1 MTKKLGLSRASRSR
15 SLAVVSA
22 LTILAVVSLTRPVDA
37 QLSRVGGVATALNFL
52 PVSGIMGTDA
62 AYDPTTGQYLVVGA
76 RGGPIVGACTNTF
89 GVPNTFFVIRDGVS
103 GHYPRVEFSPHVPNG
118 AGGSGAFL
126 VTWHHLIGGGN
137 AVFSRI
143 VTCAPNSPSRLL
155 GVENQLSGADPTWW
169 LAGASI
175 AYSPASGRFL
185 VVWQGAIGGS
195 AVIQSRAVDVNG
207 NPVSGVNLYAS
218 ASRDPSVAW
227 NPATNEFG
235 VGYSAWAGYSAL
247 IRVSAA
253 DGSQISAAQAFG
265 FSGGNFNTDL
275 AVNSAGQ
282 YVMVFVNYGGTQYA
296 LLNSAGALLNAGLVS
311 GGFGGNDNMALDYN
325 PVSGTF
331 LAVGQHNSQWEIG
344 GAELNFSGF
353 PITGTLT
360 LTSGGV
366 NPGSLFPRTAARTDA
381 AQWAVTY
388 SQQYATGG
396 VQIIATSS
404 TGGGPAGPAPA
415 PPPST
420 PAPTPPAGGCPGSD
434 PFASI
439 GGGHCSN
446 GGWVPGPGSSTPAP
460 TPAPAPAPTPST
472 GGCNGPD
479 PFASLGGGLCQNG
492 GWIMAGTG
500 CAGSD
505 PFTSIG
511 GGHCSN
517 GGWVPGPGSS
527 TPAPTPTAPA
537 PPPPTSP
544 APTTPSSCA
553 GSDPF
558 VSIGGGHCS
567 NGGWVPGP
575 GSSTPAPAPPP
586 PAAPPPT
593 SSSGCAGPDPFASL
607 GGGVCVGGGW
617 QMPNMSCST
626 PNPFTSLPGG
636 GVCINGGWLP
646 AGMGGAP
653 APAPALDASAP
664 GPSLIVQT
672 FAHEA
677 PPADAADGKQ
687 KAELRT

>member
-1 MTKKLGLSRASRSR
+1 MTQKLGLSRASRSR
-15 SLAVVSA
+15 SLAVVTT

-76 RGGPIVGACTNTF
+76 RGGPIVGACTNAS

-103 GHYPRVEFSPHVPNG
+103 GHYPRVEFSPHLANG
-118 AGGSGAFL
+118 AGGAGAFL
-126 VTWHHLIGGGN
+126 VTWHHLVGAGN

-175 AYSPASGRFL
+175 AYSPTSQRFL

-227 NPATNEFG
+227 NPAMNEFG
-235 VGYSAWAGYSAL
+235 VGYSAWAGHSAL

-253 DGSQISAAQAFG
+253 NGSQITAAQSFG

-275 AVNSAGQ
+275 AVNAASQ
-282 YVMVFVNYGGTQYA
+282 YVIVFVNYGGTQYA
-296 LLNSAGALLNAGLVS
+296 LLNSAGALLNSGLVS
-311 GGFGGNDNMALDYN
+311 GGFGGNDNIALDYN

-344 GAELNFSGF
+344 GAELNSSGF

-388 SQQYATGG
+388 SQQYAVGG

-420 PAPTPPAGGCPGSD
+420 PAPAPAPTPPAGGCT
-434 PFASI
+434 A
-439 GGGHCSN
+439 
-446 GGWVPGPGSSTPAP
+446 
-460 TPAPAPAPTPST
+460 
-472 GGCNGPD
+472 PD
-479 PFASLGGGLCQNG
+479 PFATIGGGYCVNG
-492 GWIMAGTG
+492 GWQMTPPSGTPP
-500 CAGSD
+500 APPS
-505 PFTSIG
+505 PA
-511 GGHCSN
+511 
-517 GGWVPGPGSS
+517 P
-527 TPAPTPTAPA
+527 PAPTPTSPSTCAGPDPFSYFGGGYCVNGGWQMTPPPAGTPSSPPPA
-537 PPPPTSP
+537 PPPPTS
-544 APTTPSSCA
+544 
-553 GSDPF
+553 G
-558 VSIGGGHCS
+558 
-567 NGGWVPGP
+567 
-575 GSSTPAPAPPP
+575 
-586 PAAPPPT
+586 
-593 SSSGCAGPDPFASL
+593 SGCTGPDPFASL

-617 QMPNMSCST
+617 QMPNMTCST

-653 APAPALDASAP
+653 APAPAPDASAP
-664 GPSLIVQT
+664 APSLIVQT
-672 FAHEA
+672 SIPAA
-677 PPADAADGKQ
+677 PLAAAAGRQ